1 MSIFGK
7 LFGTD
12 SAVEKTIDT
21 AGGLLDKAFYTDQEK
36 AADRSEARRE
46 VQAMVIR
53 WMEATTGSRLAR
65 RILAIAITF
74 TWLSLFLTA
83 TIISVAAIFVTEG
96 ARLIQ
101 ASELL
106 DTRSETMTPAVMLI
120 LGFYF
125 AAPYMGDLAKGALEK
140 FGNGN
145 RNKPQ
150 PGNS

>member
-1 MSIFGK
+1 MSILGK

-12 SAVEKTIDT
+12 SAVEKTIET
-21 AGGLLDKAFYTDQEK
+21 AGSLLDNAFYTEQEK
-36 AADRSEARRE
+36 AGDRSEARRE
-46 VQAMVIR
+46 VHSMVIK

-74 TWLSLFLTA
+74 TWLSLFIIGTA
-83 TIISVAAIFVTEG
+83 FS
-96 ARLIQ
+96 LIGVFLNEVQ
-101 ASELL
+101 ASLMMQASALL
-106 DTRSETMTPAVMLI
+106 DGRSETMTPAVMLI

-145 RNKPQ
+145 SNK
-150 PGNS
+150 S